1 MASVSSVSTLY
12 SGAVGASNEVQ
23 ERRVLDGRESSD
35 SMIVVSAKRKLAG
48 ADFHGLQE
56 ALHAANQR
64 LSASGSELEL
74 SFNSESGVVT
84 MRVVSKQTGEV
95 LLQVPAQNGVIDTG
109 ALLSGLG
116 LFVNE
121 SP

>member
-1 MASVSSVSTLY
+1 MTSISSIGSISSNALASSSEL
-12 SGAVGASNEVQ
+12 Q
-23 ERRVLDGRESSD
+23 ERQGVDRNISKKSAAGLSD
-35 SMIVVSAKRKLAG
+35 QKPVM
-48 ADFHGLQE
+48 ADRQDLSDALQ
-56 ALHAANQR
+56 AANQR
-64 LSASGSELEL
+64 LAASGSELEL